1 MLSLH
6 YGRRR
11 ILPAFKNSAQYEQ
24 GMLWLVLQS
33 TQYYCAELRRRMS
46 VVRKVVRGRMSV
58 PRVLRDDEARAAMEE
73 VSMHYRLPPT
83 ERSRRRPPLNP
94 KIWNSESVRE
104 SLSDLFIS
112 KCAFCETRVNRFQEG
127 EVLHF
132 RPIGSAMGLHNRR
145 LDAASNDHYSW
156 FAYEWEN
163 LFLSC
168 AQCNR
173 SKRNHFPLSG
183 PRAQLRCTWTEAE
196 ASEETL
202 LINPCRTEPR
212 KHLRFLIQGL
222 VAGLDKVGKTT
233 IEVLSLNRSDLVEG
247 RMRKFQAC
255 LDAIEVGRSDRRG
268 FEKFRRE
275 LSDDAEFSGAARIL
289 FLDLL
294 SDIASIVGVKKPLF
308 GTIVEDAVR
317 ISMAADDEQWGTL
330 LNPGV
335 VSTRQ
340 DVPKQDVQLIAPRYI
355 VETRTSQLRHVSIR
369 NFKGISRLDLDFSP
383 GLPGDSGAPCIM
395 LLGENSTGKSTTLQ
409 AIALTLMG
417 QKMRSKMGVQAEDF
431 LPRELTGWQIDN
443 LVTPEVILE
452 FDTGQPVK
460 LQIDPLTKQFIGDE
474 HPTMILFAFGSRRFF
489 GKDVLRRQHA
499 SSLKS
504 LFDPFAKLQHP
515 GRWLQDLDSE
525 DFNAVA
531 RAMREVL
538 ILQEEDR
545 IDRDEHGRLFVRAHG
560 RDSPLE
566 RLSDGYRSLMAMV
579 LNVMRGMIEKWGDLE
594 NARGIVLIDE
604 IETHLHPRWKLRVVS
619 ALRRAMPNVQFVA
632 TTHDPLCLRGMRGGE
647 VHVLVRD
654 DNQQVQALTGLP
666 DVRGLRAEQLLTSD
680 YFGLSSTADPEVEGA
695 LERIALPPYARAATD
710 SVDRDVL
717 RSFRW
722 IGDTPGEQIVNEAL
736 RRFIDEASNTSSID
750 RSQVREAAVN
760 EILDR
765 LRALKTRRHI

>member
-1 MLSLH
+1 
-6 YGRRR
+6 
-11 ILPAFKNSAQYEQ
+11 
-24 GMLWLVLQS
+24 
-33 TQYYCAELRRRMS
+33 
-46 VVRKVVRGRMSV
+46 VRKVVRGRMSV

-104 SLSDLFIS
+104 SLSDIFTS
-112 KCAFCETRVNRFQEG
+112 KCAFCEMQVNLYQEAD
-127 EVLHF
+127 VLHF
-132 RPIGSAMGLHNRR
+132 RPIGSAMGLHSRR
-145 LDAASNDHYSW
+145 FDAASNDHYSW

-173 SKRNHFPLSG
+173 SKRNYFPLSG

-212 KHLRFLIQGL
+212 KHLRFSIDGL
-222 VAGLDKVGKTT
+222 VVGLDEVGKTT
-233 IEVLSLNRSDLVEG
+233 IEVFSLNRSDLIEG
-247 RMRKFQAC
+247 RLRKFQAC
-255 LDAIEVGRSDRRG
+255 LNAIEAGRSDRRG
-268 FEKFRRE
+268 VENFRRE
-275 LSDDAEFSGAARIL
+275 LGDDAQFSGAARIL
-289 FLDLL
+289 LLDLL
-294 SDIASIVGVKKPLF
+294 SDVASTIGVKKPLF
-308 GTIVEDAVR
+308 GTIVEDSVR
-317 ISMAADDEQWGTL
+317 ISMAVDDEQWGTL
-330 LNPGV
+330 FNPGAL
-335 VSTRQ
+335 STRQ
-340 DVPKQDVQLIAPRYI
+340 DVLIQDVQLMAPRYT

-369 NFKGISRLDLDFSP
+369 NFKGVSRLDLDISP
-383 GLPGDSGAPCIM
+383 GLRGDSGAPCIM

-409 AIALTLMG
+409 AIALALMG

-525 DFNAVA
+525 DFDAVA

-545 IDRDEHGRLFVRAHG
+545 IDRDEYGRLFVRAHG

-695 LERIALPPYARAATD
+695 LERLALPPHARAATD

-736 RRFIDEASNTSSID
+736 RRFIDEASSTSNID

-760 EILDR
+760 EVLDR
-765 LRALKTRRHI
+765 LRALKARRHI

>member
-1 MLSLH
+1 
-6 YGRRR
+6 
-11 ILPAFKNSAQYEQ
+11 
-24 GMLWLVLQS
+24 
-33 TQYYCAELRRRMS
+33 
-46 VVRKVVRGRMSV
+46 MSV
-58 PRVLRDDEARAAMEE
+58 PEVLRDDEARAAMEE
-73 VSMHYRLPPT
+73 LSRHYRLHPA
-83 ERSRRRPPLNP
+83 ERSRIRPPLNQ
-94 KIWNSESVRE
+94 KIWNSESVRK

-112 KCAFCETRVNRFQEG
+112 KCAFCETRVNLHREAD
-127 EVLHF
+127 VLHF
-132 RPIGSAMGLHNRR
+132 RPIGNAMGLHSRK
-145 LDAASNDHYSW
+145 LEEKSSDHYSW

-168 AQCNR
+168 TQCNR
-173 SKRNHFPLSG
+173 SKRNIFPLVG
-183 PRAQLRCTWTEAE
+183 PRAQLRCTWTEAN

-212 KHLRFLIQGL
+212 KHLRFSIDGL
-222 VAGLDKVGKTT
+222 VFSFDEVGKTT
-233 IEVLSLNRSDLVEG
+233 IEVFSLNRPDLVEG
-247 RMRKFQAC
+247 RSRKFQAC
-255 LDAIEVGRSDRRG
+255 LNAIEAGRSNPRG
-268 FEKFRRE
+268 FDEFRKQ
-275 LSDDAEFSGAARIL
+275 LDNHSEFSGAARIL
-289 FLDLL
+289 ILELL
-294 SDIASIVGVKKPLF
+294 SDVASTMGVKKPLF

-330 LNPGV
+330 LNPV
-335 VSTRQ
+335 PLSPRH
-340 DVPKQDVQLIAPRYI
+340 DVLVRDAQLMAPRYI
-355 VETRTSQLRHVSIR
+355 EETRTSQLRHVSIR
-369 NFKGISRLDLDFSP
+369 NFKGVTRLDLDISP
-383 GLPGDSGAPCIM
+383 GGGDDSGAPCTM

-409 AIALTLMG
+409 AIALALMG
-417 QKMRSKMGVQAEDF
+417 QKMRSKMGIEAEDF

-452 FDTGQPVK
+452 FDTGHPVK

-474 HPTMILFAFGSRRFF
+474 HPTLILFAFGSRRFF
-489 GKDVLRRQHA
+489 GKDAIRRQHA

-515 GRWLQDLDSE
+515 GRWLQNLDSE
-525 DFNAVA
+525 DFDAVA

-545 IDRDEHGRLFVRAHG
+545 IGRDEDGRLFVRAHG

-680 YFGLSSTADPEVEGA
+680 YFGLSSTADPELEGA
-695 LERIALPPYARAATD
+695 LQRLALPPHARAATD
-710 SVDRDVL
+710 SVDQDAL
-717 RSFRW
+717 RSLRW

-736 RRFIDEASNTSSID
+736 RRFIDEASSTSNID

-760 EILDR
+760 EVLDR
-765 LRALKTRRHI
+765 LRSLKARRQI

>member
-1 MLSLH
+1 
-6 YGRRR
+6 
-11 ILPAFKNSAQYEQ
+11 
-24 GMLWLVLQS
+24 
-33 TQYYCAELRRRMS
+33 MS
-46 VVRKVVRGRMSV
+46 IVRKVVRGRMSV
-58 PRVLRDDEARAAMEE
+58 PRALHDDEARAAMEE
-73 VSMHYRLPPT
+73 VSLHYRLPPT

-104 SLSDLFIS
+104 SLSDLFTS
-112 KCAFCETRVNRFQEG
+112 KCAFCETQVDLHREAD
-127 EVLHF
+127 VLHF
-132 RPIGSAMGLHNRR
+132 RPIGNAMGLHSKRF
-145 LDAASNDHYSW
+145 DAASNDHYSW

-168 AQCNR
+168 TQCNR
-173 SKRNHFPLSG
+173 SKRNYFPVDG
-183 PRAQLRCTWTEAE
+183 PRARLRCTWTEAE
-196 ASEETL
+196 AGEATL

-212 KHLRFLIQGL
+212 KHLRFSIDGL
-222 VAGLDKVGKTT
+222 VTGFDEVGKTT
-233 IEVLSLNRSDLVEG
+233 IEVFSLNRSELIES
-247 RMRKFQAC
+247 RLRKFQAC
-255 LDAIEVGRSDRRG
+255 LNAIEAGRSDRRG
-268 FEKFRRE
+268 FDEFRRE
-275 LSDDAEFSGAARIL
+275 LDDNAQFSGAARIL

-294 SDIASIVGVKKPLF
+294 SDVASSTGVKKPLF

-330 LNPGV
+330 FNSDAL
-335 VSTRQ
+335 SIWQ
-340 DVPKQDVQLIAPRYI
+340 DVPVQDVQLMAPRYI

-369 NFKGISRLDLDFSP
+369 NFKGVCRLDLDILP
-383 GLPGDSGAPCIM
+383 GLPGDSGAPCTM

-409 AIALTLMG
+409 AIALALMG
-417 QKMRSKMGVQAEDF
+417 QNMRSKMGVQAEDF
-431 LPRELTGWQIDN
+431 LPRELTGWQVDN
-443 LVTPEVILE
+443 LVTPEIILE
-452 FDTGQPVK
+452 FDTGQPIK

-474 HPTMILFAFGSRRFF
+474 HPAIILFAFGSRRFF

-515 GRWLQDLDSE
+515 GRWLQDLDNE
-525 DFNAVA
+525 DFDAVA

-545 IDRDEHGRLFVRAHG
+545 IDRDEYGRLFVRAHG

-695 LERIALPPYARAATD
+695 LERLALPPHARAATG
-710 SVDRDVL
+710 SVDQDAL

-736 RRFIDEASNTSSID
+736 RRFIDEASSTSNID

-760 EILDR
+760 EVLDR
-765 LRALKTRRHI
+765 LRALKARRQI

>member
-1 MLSLH
+1 
-6 YGRRR
+6 
-11 ILPAFKNSAQYEQ
+11 
-24 GMLWLVLQS
+24 
-33 TQYYCAELRRRMS
+33 MS

-58 PRVLRDDEARAAMEE
+58 PKVLRDDEARAAMEE
-73 VSMHYRLPPT
+73 VSMHYRLPPA
-83 ERSRRRPPLNP
+83 ERSRIRPPLNQ
-94 KIWNSESVRE
+94 KIWNSESVRT

-112 KCAFCETRVNRFQEG
+112 KCAFCETRVNLHREAD
-127 EVLHF
+127 VLHF
-132 RPIGSAMGLHNRR
+132 RPIGSAMGLHSGKF
-145 LDAASNDHYSW
+145 DAKSNDHYSW

-168 AQCNR
+168 TQCNR
-173 SKRNHFPLSG
+173 SKRNYFPLAG
-183 PRAQLRCTWTEAE
+183 PRAQLRCTWTEAD

-212 KHLRFLIQGL
+212 KHLRFSIDGL
-222 VAGLDKVGKTT
+222 VFGFDEVGKTT
-233 IEVLSLNRSDLVEG
+233 IEVFSLNRLALVEG
-247 RMRKFQAC
+247 RLSKFQAC
-255 LDAIEVGRSDRRG
+255 LNAIEAGRSNRG
-268 FEKFRRE
+268 GFDEFRKE
-275 LSDDAEFSGAARIL
+275 LDDNTEFSGAARIL

-294 SDIASIVGVKKPLF
+294 SDVASTIGVKKPLF

-317 ISMAADDEQWGTL
+317 ISMAADDEQWGILFNPVPLSPRHDL
-330 LNPGV
+330 LVQN
-335 VSTRQ
+335 
-340 DVPKQDVQLIAPRYI
+340 VQLMAPRYI

-369 NFKGISRLDLDFSP
+369 NFKGVSRLDLDISP

-409 AIALTLMG
+409 AIALALMG
-417 QKMRSKMGVQAEDF
+417 QKMRSKMGIQAEDF

-489 GKDVLRRQHA
+489 GKDVIRRQHA

-515 GRWLQDLDSE
+515 GRWLQNLDSE
-525 DFNAVA
+525 DFDAVA

-545 IDRDEHGRLFVRAHG
+545 IGRDENGRLFVRAHG

-579 LNVMRGMIEKWGDLE
+579 LNVMRGMIEEWGDLE

-619 ALRRAMPNVQFVA
+619 ALRRAMPHVQFVA

-695 LERIALPPYARAATD
+695 LERLALPPHARAATE
-710 SVDRDVL
+710 SVDRDAL
-717 RSFRW
+717 QSFRW

-736 RRFIDEASNTSSID
+736 KRFIDEASNTSNID

-760 EILDR
+760 EVLDR
-765 LRALKTRRHI
+765 LRALKARHQI